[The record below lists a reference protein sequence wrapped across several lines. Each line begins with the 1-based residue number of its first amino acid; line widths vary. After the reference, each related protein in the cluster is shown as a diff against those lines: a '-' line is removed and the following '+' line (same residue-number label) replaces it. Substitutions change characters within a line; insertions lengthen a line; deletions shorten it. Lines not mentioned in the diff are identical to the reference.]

1 MTGCRLR
8 NSGVL
13 IVFMLCVYQKTKDI
27 SLLFFRYCIFMHFGV
42 VMFCVTVCL
51 QNVVFMAVCVS
62 FALCVERIMVPC
74 V

>member
-1 MTGCRLR
+1 M
-8 NSGVL
+8 
-13 IVFMLCVYQKTKDI
+13 
-27 SLLFFRYCIFMHFGV
+27 FMHFGV
-42 VMFCVTVCL
+42 VMSCVTVCL